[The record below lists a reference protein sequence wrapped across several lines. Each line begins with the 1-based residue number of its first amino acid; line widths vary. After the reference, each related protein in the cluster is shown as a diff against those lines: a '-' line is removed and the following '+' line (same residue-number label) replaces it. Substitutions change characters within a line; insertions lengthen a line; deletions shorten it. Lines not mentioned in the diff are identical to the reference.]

1 MRAACASSLRR
12 ISASANSASSVSRC
26 VISQSM
32 RFFSERVMRTHTTC
46 GTGRSRQVAPQPRST
61 TLPRSASANSS
72 SAV

>member
-1 MRAACASSLRR
+1 MSHST
-12 ISASANSASSVSRC
+12 
-26 VISQSM
+26 
-32 RFFSERVMRTHTTC
+32 RFLNERVTRTHTTC